1 MMMMTMMIG
10 NCEQSQ
16 VEERR
21 PRAKRQAGEDRT
33 EPASGQTQSRHGHPL
48 HVACWR
54 CCYVADIFSVDI

>member
-48 HVACWR
+48 HVAC
-54 CCYVADIFSVDI
+54 